1 MMVRGV
7 VVCNRLC
14 TALVAFI
21 FSQITVALI
30 HAKERAELFIIA
42 VRSYL
47 VEVLLLGNGGA
58 LVQG

>member
-1 MMVRGV
+1 MQLTLY
-7 VVCNRLC
+7 CF
-14 TALVAFI
+14 ALVGFI